1 LGVHNV
7 PVNLYKDVTPQIKVN
22 LISDSAS
29 EQEIEDI
36 KKE

>member
-1 LGVHNV
+1 LGVHIV
-7 PVNLYKDVTPQIKVN
+7 PVNLYKDIVPQIKVN

-29 EQEIEDI
+29 EQETEDT